1 MNAHVVRRIERRGA
15 LRSEDYQRAVQTVC
29 ANEHNTYSDQS
40 CMRTSEAAGR
50 GTDPARVAGGDA

>member
-1 MNAHVVRRIERRGA
+1 MNAHVVRRNGRRGA

-29 ANEHNTYSDQS
+29 ANEHNTYSHQ
-40 CMRTSEAAGR
+40 CMRTPEAAGR